1 MLNPE
6 LIDSDSLA
14 SQLALEE
21 LPPKLLIT
29 GRWPRPPS
37 IYVGSGELNP
47 SPQAWRV
54 LWPSRRLPRPGHL
67 LSFKENISFFISSSF
82 SEYCLV
88 FMNGK
93 IFL

>member
-1 MLNPE
+1 MLNPA

-37 IYVGSGELNP
+37 IPVGSGELNP

-54 LWPSRRLPRPGHL
+54 LWPSRLPGPG
-67 LSFKENISFFISSSF
+67 
-82 SEYCLV
+82 
-88 FMNGK
+88 
-93 IFL
+93 IFLHLEKTFHFSSLPLFLNTVLFS